1 MENYFEYKGIVEGF
15 YGREW
20 SHGERKDIISFM
32 GKKGYNLYIYAPKTD
47 PFHRVRWKDPYPYG
61 YDKEFAELINLAAK
75 NHVEFSA
82 AVSPGLSLIYSHDED
97 LEKLF
102 EKYTFFSNLGVKKF
116 SLFFDDIPLSLNH
129 MADKEKYSSLARAQS
144 DFSNRL
150 YDMLLKKDQDAKLI
164 ICPTLYH
171 GTDPVQYHTLLGE
184 CLDLRIDIMWTGED
198 VCSQKLLTENTK
210 KISHAFRRKVL
221 YWDNFP
227 VNDSLMCG
235 ELHIG
240 PYESREKDLYLYSK
254 GIVLNPMNQAY
265 ASMLVMADAI
275 NYMNFPDSYDPVK
288 SKELSLKEL
297 YPDAYNGLLTLVH
310 FNLKSPL
317 HPQGFEKIKELALAF
332 ESEYSLRP
340 VQAVEKY
347 TILIEKH
354 IQNLTSLE
362 KTDEKLWK
370 DILPWVEELSAKLRI
385 MLETFELIKLSSDIQ
400 CEFPSKTDIQKA
412 EEKVLYLERKIS
424 ESIGFQTFS
433 GGIDFL
439 GFCLKYLLQ
448 AKSLLKLTQY

>member
-1 MENYFEYKGIVEGF
+1 
-15 YGREW
+15 
-20 SHGERKDIISFM
+20 
-32 GKKGYNLYIYAPKTD
+32 
-47 PFHRVRWKDPYPYG
+47 
-61 YDKEFAELINLAAK
+61 
-75 NHVEFSA
+75 
-82 AVSPGLSLIYSHDED
+82 
-97 LEKLF
+97 
-102 EKYTFFSNLGVKKF
+102 
-116 SLFFDDIPLSLNH
+116 
-129 MADKEKYSSLARAQS
+129 
-144 DFSNRL
+144 
-150 YDMLLKKDQDAKLI
+150 
-164 ICPTLYH
+164 
-171 GTDPVQYHTLLGE
+171 
-184 CLDLRIDIMWTGED
+184 
-198 VCSQKLLTENTK
+198 
-210 KISHAFRRKVL
+210 
-221 YWDNFP
+221 
-227 VNDSLMCG
+227 
-235 ELHIG
+235 
-240 PYESREKDLYLYSK
+240 
-254 GIVLNPMNQAY
+254 
-265 ASMLVMADAI
+265 
-275 NYMNFPDSYDPVK
+275 
-288 SKELSLKEL
+288 
-297 YPDAYNGLLTLVH
+297 VH

-317 HPQGFEKIKELALAF
+317 HPQGYEKIKELALAF

>member
-20 SHGERKDIISFM
+20 SHIERKDIIQFM

-47 PFHRVRWKDPYPYG
+47 PFHRLRWKDPYPRG
-61 YDKEFAELINLAAK
+61 YDKEFSELINLAAK

-82 AVSPGLSLIYSHDED
+82 AVSPGLSLVYSHDED

-102 EKYTFFSNLGVKKF
+102 EKYTFFSDLGVRTF

-129 MADKEKYSSLARAQS
+129 RVDKEKYSSLAHAQS

-150 YDMLLKKDQDAKLI
+150 YSKLLKKDKDAKLI

-171 GTDPVQYHTLLGE
+171 GANPVQYHNLLGE
-184 CLDLRIDIMWTGED
+184 NLDLRIDLMWTGEE

-275 NYMNFPDSYDPVK
+275 NYMHSPGSYDPVN

-297 YPDAYNGLLTLVH
+297 YPDAYNGLMTLVH

-317 HPQGFEKIKELALAF
+317 HPEGYEKLKELVLAF
-332 ESEYSLRP
+332 ENEYSLRSD
-340 VQAVEKY
+340 QTVEKY
-347 TILIEKH
+347 ISIIKRH
-354 IQNLTSLE
+354 IQNLTCLE
-362 KTDEKLWK
+362 KIDEKLRK
-370 DILPWVEELSAKLRI
+370 DILPWVEELNTKLRI
-385 MLETFELIKLSSDIQ
+385 ILETFELIRLSSDIQ
-400 CEFPSKTDIQKA
+400 CEFPSKTDIQEV
-412 EEKVLYLERKIS
+412 EEKVSYLERKIS
-424 ESIGFQTFS
+424 ESIGFQSFA